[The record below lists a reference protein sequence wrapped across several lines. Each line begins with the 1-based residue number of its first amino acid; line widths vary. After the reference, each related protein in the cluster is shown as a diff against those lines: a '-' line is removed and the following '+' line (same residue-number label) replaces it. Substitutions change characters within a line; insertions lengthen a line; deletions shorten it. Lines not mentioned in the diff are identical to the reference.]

1 VRPRRIEDWFVTR
14 YYLLV
19 SDDGEKRV
27 FKEVTEEEARVPN
40 SRSIVRSGVRYPVPS
55 EWLSQLKYRD
65 PIKTFSNGTGA
76 GHVRNED
83 WLKG

>member
-1 VRPRRIEDWFVTR
+1 MRPRRIEDWFVTR

-40 SRSIVRSGVRYPVPS
+40 SRSIVHSGVRYPFPS

-65 PIKTFSNGTGA
+65 PIRTFSNGTGA
-76 GHVRNED
+76 GHVRKED